1 MKVEYNYLDKEFKNL
16 FLIEKKW
23 KNLIKTS
30 DFTLGKYVK
39 KFEEKICNYL
49 GVKYCIS
56 VNNGTDALILC
67 LKALGIKNGDEVIT
81 VCNTFY
87 ATAGA
92 IVAVGATPVFV
103 DSDDRFQLSIKQI
116 EKKITKKTKAI
127 IPVHWAGG
135 SPEIEKVLK
144 IAKKYN
150 IQVIEDAC
158 MGIGSKLGNKFA
170 GTFGKVN
177 AISMHPLKSL
187 NVMGDGGAVLTNDK
201 KLFKWLKIYRNHGM
215 INRNEIVL
223 WGENKRMQPLQCIVA
238 TEGLKKLKNVIKK
251 RNKNAAYLDKYL
263 SEIGSR
269 VTLPKRIEKNIENY
283 SLYMGLFDKRDELL
297 KYLVSK
303 NIEAKI
309 HYPIPLHLQ
318 KASMHLKYRKGD
330 FPNAELQ
337 AKKLMTLPVHQYLN
351 TKQLNYM
358 IKLIKRFYDKN

>member
-16 FLIEKKW
+16 FLIEEKW

-39 KFEEKICNYL
+39 IFEEKICNYL
-49 GVKYCIS
+49 GAKYCIS

-87 ATAGA
+87 ATVGA

-103 DSDDRFQLSIKQI
+103 DSDDRFQISTKQI
-116 EKKITKKTKAI
+116 QKKITKKTKAI

-135 SPEIEKVLK
+135 SPEIQKILK
-144 IAKKYN
+144 IAKIYN
-150 IQVIEDAC
+150 IHVIEDAC
-158 MGIGSKLGNKFA
+158 MGIGSKVGNKFA

-177 AISMHPLKSL
+177 AVSMHPLKSL
-187 NVMGDGGAVLTNDK
+187 NVMGDGGAVLTNNK
-201 KLFKWLKIYRNHGM
+201 KIFEWLKIYRNHGM

-238 TEGLKKLKNVIKK
+238 IEGLKKLKSVIKK
-251 RNKNAAYLDKYL
+251 RNKNADFLDKHL
-263 SEIGSR
+263 LKIKGR
-269 VTLPKRIEKNIENY
+269 IILPKRIKKNVENF
-283 SLYMGLFDKRDELL
+283 SLYLGLFDKRDQLL

-303 NIEAKI
+303 GVDAKI

-318 KASMHLKYRKGD
+318 KASRLLGYRKGE
-330 FPNAELQ
+330 FPNAEFQ

-351 TKQLNYM
+351 NNQLNFM
-358 IKLIKRFYDKN
+358 IKLIERFYEKN